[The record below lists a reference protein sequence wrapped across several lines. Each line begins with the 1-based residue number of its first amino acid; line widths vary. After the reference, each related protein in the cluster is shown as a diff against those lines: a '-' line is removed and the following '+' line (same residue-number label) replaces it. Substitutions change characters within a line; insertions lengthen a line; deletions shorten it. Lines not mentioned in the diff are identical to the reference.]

1 MRPVLIKQGAGPEE
15 AERKAQERRAVIAIL
30 NGETPIVEDADDE
43 PKMSAPTAYGLG
55 DSRQLRGIPAI
66 GRGVRGVIAGTNP
79 GDPCARVE
87 SCATVLVPRDRDASP
102 SRGRRDKRRRR
113 RR

>member
-1 MRPVLIKQGAGPEE
+1 MRPVLIRQGSGPEE
-15 AERKAQERRAVIAIL
+15 AERKAQERRAMLAIL
-30 NGETPIVEDADDE
+30 NGDTPITEGEDDE
-43 PKMSAPTAYGLG
+43 PEQRAPTAYGLG

-102 SRGRRDKRRRR
+102 SKGRRDKRRRR